1 MENLDIYILTSIVVT
16 LFGVFIIGTYRV
28 IKNMN
33 EDSYMI
39 EGGIGSRVQM
49 IKFISKVFDNKTI
62 PKKEK
67 KKLYKAMTETLADME
82 CDGMYFS
89 KEEKDK
95 LKKQR
100 DELSCEYSGLPSV
113 KSYETKNIKQK

>member
-28 IKNMN
+28 IKNMD

-39 EGGIGSRVQM
+39 EGGVGSRVQM
-49 IKFISKVFDNKTI
+49 IKFIGRVFDNKTI

-67 KKLYKAMTETLADME
+67 KKLYKAMTQTLADME
-82 CDGMYFS
+82 SDGMYFS
-89 KEEKDK
+89 KEVKDE
-95 LKKQR
+95 LEKQR

-113 KSYETKNIKQK
+113 KSYETKNIK